1 MKTMFEYF
9 VKELDIPS
17 EITHYEVRSRKG
29 IDEYIVIDPVGNFN
43 PKKINSVM
51 AFVNKWVHEGN
62 GEIWVVKITEK
73 ITFHNRGH
81 I

>member
-9 VKELDIPS
+9 VKELDIPN
-17 EITHYEVRSRKG
+17 EITHYEVRLGKEKG
-29 IDEYIVIDPVGNFN
+29 EYTMLDPAGKFD

-51 AFVNKWVHEGN
+51 AFVNKWVHEGK